1 MQALVA
7 ILTLIVLTGY
17 GFVLNWLWN
26 AGYWYIPALS
36 FPGAMLVA
44 YVFSSPEDRQTFKAS
59 CARQAAKL
67 LRR

>member
-17 GFVLNWLWN
+17 GLVLNWLWN

-36 FPGAMLVA
+36 FPAAMLIA
-44 YVFSSPEDRQTFKAS
+44 YVFSSVEDRQSFKAS
-59 CARQAAKL
+59 CARQVAKL
-67 LRR
+67 LHR